1 MLERYVSSER
11 IFVIFFSLVNQV
23 WAWVWGH
30 SKLCHETADNDA
42 FCFVCFLS
50 IFSPHLFLLFC
61 RLFLYYRRRPNKTK
75 HIFYCSQLF
84 SFIAFP
90 TPSPTSSDGLLRASS
105 TMWRNQKS
113 GFLFFLPFFF
123 FSFVFGHNPVVCNKS
138 NEWKMTTSSINNV
151 KVKWLLVF

>member
-1 MLERYVSSER
+1 MLERCVSSKR

-23 WAWVWGH
+23 WGH
-30 SKLCHETADNDA
+30 SKFCHETAGNDA

-113 GFLFFLPFFF
+113 GFIFFLPFFFF
-123 FSFVFGHNPVVCNKS
+123 FSFVFGHNPVVCNEP

-151 KVKWLLVF
+151 KVKCSLVF